1 MNRPAPARAVNVLPR
16 RGYVRR
22 PRVALLFLLVAALVV
37 TALSLTEPDL
47 GLAAKQSPAPSYA
60 AGRILVKLASGL
72 DVETGRRVDAS
83 VGARRVAAVRGLGV
97 RILDVP
103 VGTEAAA
110 VAKLRT
116 NPHVRYVE
124 RDGQAAPSSTVP
136 NDPSWTQ
143 QTVSQML
150 HAPEAWDTTRGSS
163 SVTVAVVDTGF
174 TFGLPDMVGRFV
186 AGRDFID
193 GDNDPAD
200 PNAQSHGTMVAGV
213 IGAASNNAVGVAG
226 WCWDCQILPIRVC
239 DASTSCPYSAMASAI
254 TYATDRGA
262 RIINLSLGG
271 SASSSTLDAAVAYAR
286 AHGSLVVAAAG
297 NNGCDCKQYP
307 AASPG
312 AIAVGGTDA
321 TGATLYSNSNR
332 GAWVDVAAPVGS
344 VTTWSNG
351 NYWPFGGTSSSAPVV
366 AGILALELSAKLT
379 ATADELEQ
387 ALEARTTPIA
397 GVASGQVDGRW
408 AVDALSGGGDPPPAP
423 SPSPT
428 ATSTPAPTPT
438 PTTTETPT
446 TTPTPTETP
455 TATPTPT
462 PTTSTTPPPPIT
474 TTVTFSGSLTRKVR
488 AATFPVTCGPGS
500 LTSVLTFG
508 KKLALTNK
516 VSDPQGAVIASGS
529 GGSPV
534 RIAVTVGADTYR
546 LTVSGTGNG
555 SFDLAVDC
563 SV

>member
-1 MNRPAPARAVNVLPR
+1 MNRPAPARAVTVLPR
-16 RGYVRR
+16 HVRAGR
-22 PRVALLFLLVAALVV
+22 PKVAVLFLLVAGLLFA
-37 TALSLTEPDL
+37 ALSLAPLDL
-47 GLAAKQSPAPSYA
+47 GLAAKQSPAPGYA
-60 AGRILVKLASGL
+60 AGRILVKLEPGL
-72 DVETGRRVDAS
+72 DVETSRRIDAS
-83 VGARRVAAVRGLGV
+83 VGARNVAAVRGLGV
-97 RILDVP
+97 RVLDVP
-103 VGTEAAA
+103 AGTEAAA

-116 NPHVRYVE
+116 NPHVRYAE
-124 RDGQAAPSSTVP
+124 RDGQARPSSTLP
-136 NDPSWTQ
+136 NDPSWPQ

-174 TFGLPDMVGRFV
+174 TFGLPDMGGRFV

-213 IGAASNNAVGVAG
+213 IGAASNNAVGVTG
-226 WCWDCQILPIRVC
+226 WCWNCQILPIRVC

-271 SASSSTLDAAVAYAR
+271 SASSSTLDAAVSYAR

-297 NNGCDCKQYP
+297 NTGCDCKQYP

-321 TGATLYSNSNR
+321 TGTALYSNSNR

-366 AGILALELSAKLT
+366 AGILALQLSAKPT
-379 ATADELEQ
+379 ASVDELEQ
-387 ALEARTTPIA
+387 ALKARTTPIA
-397 GVASGQVDGRW
+397 GVASGQVDARW
-408 AVDALSGGGDPPPAP
+408 ALDALFG
-423 SPSPT
+423 T
-428 ATSTPAPTPT
+428 VE
-438 PTTTETPT
+438 PTTSPA
-446 TTPTPTETP
+446 
-455 TATPTPT
+455 ATPTPT
-462 PTTSTTPPPPIT
+462 PTPIPTETSPPTPTPTPTPSATPTPTATATPTPTQTTPAPAPT
-474 TTVTFSGSLTRKVR
+474 SAAFTGSLTRKVR
-488 AATFPVTCGPGS
+488 EVPFPMTCGAGS

-508 KKLALTNK
+508 KKLALVTT
-516 VSDPQGAVIASGS
+516 VRDAGGAVIASGS

-534 RIAVTVGADTYR
+534 RVGVTVAPSNYR
-546 LTVSGTGNG
+546 VTVTGTGNG
-555 SFDLAVDC
+555 SFDLAVSC
-563 SV
+563 ST